1 MNLLRGFST
10 SVEKYPQKPAVI
22 VKNSHYT
29 YSQMHTASD
38 AIAYGLTDRGIGK
51 NDFVGILMRKGA
63 AAVAS
68 FLACLK
74 VGAIYVPMDPR
85 DPAERLK
92 KIVENCSISTIIC
105 SQEPQDLNVEHVLV
119 VSDLNEKFLRGPEAV
134 FTKRGSATPTYS
146 RSARCRTFGASS
158 QKFVEK
164 TKFHK
169 LLVKRAPGRRRQ
181 DVAYVLHTS
190 GSTGIPK
197 GVQITHQNICN
208 FIAWTGKVLNTT
220 GSDVFGNHAPFIFD
234 LSTLDIYGAFAVGG
248 TVVLATE
255 REMMDASLLVR
266 NIKTHGIT
274 TWYSVPSILA
284 AMVENS
290 AWPEITS
297 LRCIIF
303 AGEPYPVNKIGKLL
317 SSVPGHCELYNF
329 YGPTETN
336 VCTYYRVPHDH
347 PPDQPFPIGKA
358 IDESVKTEIKQEEL
372 VIHGPCVMKGYVGQP
387 DLTEKIY
394 ATGDRVS
401 MDEAGNLHLLGRKDN
416 QVKIRGNRV
425 ELGEIENTIL
435 KWEKIEAVA
444 LTTEMKE
451 GHKYLR
457 AHVQLKKGVPKISLI
472 QLKTFCRK
480 TLPIYMVPH
489 YMQLWEQLPRN
500 QNGKIDRHFLGSD
513 QWKAALKN

>member
-1 MNLLRGFST
+1 MNLLQGFST
-10 SVEKYPQKPAVI
+10 SAAKYPQKPAVI
-22 VKNSHYT
+22 VKDTRYT
-29 YSQMHTASD
+29 YSQMHAASD
-38 AIAYGLTDRGIGK
+38 AIAYRLTDRGIGK

-68 FLACLK
+68 FLGCLK
-74 VGAIYVPMDPR
+74 VGAIYVPMDLR
-85 DPAERLK
+85 DPAERLN
-92 KIVENCSISTIIC
+92 KILQNCGIKTIIC
-105 SQEPQDLNVEHVLV
+105 QQIPTALHPVDVLV
-119 VSDLNEKFLRGPEAV
+119 LTDEEIFFPNG
-134 FTKRGSATPTYS
+134 TPPAGEFPQPT
-146 RSARCRTFGASS
+146 ADA
-158 QKFVEK
+158 
-164 TKFHK
+164 H
-169 LLVKRAPGRRRQ
+169 

-197 GVQITHQNICN
+197 GVQTTHQNICS
-208 FIAWTGKVLNTT
+208 FITWTGQILNTT
-220 GSDVFGNHAPFIFD
+220 SSDVFGNHAPFIFD

-248 TVVLATE
+248 TVVLSTE

-284 AMVENS
+284 AMVEDS
-290 AWPEITS
+290 AWPDINS

-303 AGEPYPVNKIGKLL
+303 AGEPYPINKIGKLL

-347 PPDQPFPIGKA
+347 PPDKPIPIGKA
-358 IDESVKTEIKQEEL
+358 IDASVKTEIKQDEL

-387 DLTEKIY
+387 DLTGKIY

-425 ELGEIENTIL
+425 ELGEIENTLL
-435 KWEKIEAVA
+435 KWEKVEAAVV
-444 LTTEMKE
+444 TTEVTD
-451 GHKYLR
+451 GHQYLR

-489 YMQLWEQLPRN
+489 YLQLWDQLPRN